1 MPTPDWSDEHV
12 SRANRFT
19 LHVGL
24 AWVALVTLQAVLVP
38 TGSIGVL
45 LAGVFALGATWLLV
59 HSLFTQVDGLVK
71 TRIAEAE
78 SDANE
83 PDAESD

>member
-1 MPTPDWSDEHV
+1 M
-12 SRANRFT
+12 
-19 LHVGL
+19 
-24 AWVALVTLQAVLVP
+24 LVP